1 MNGTVIVTGGAG
13 YIGSH
18 TCKALA
24 RAGFTPVTY
33 DSLIRGHEWAVR
45 FGPLERGDVADTET
59 LATVFRRHR
68 PVAVLHFAGFIY
80 VGESVKEP
88 LLYYRHNVAGTLAL
102 LEAMQAAGVDRIVFS
117 SSAAVYGIPAR
128 VPIVED
134 AELRPINPYGASK
147 HMAERLVADAAAA
160 GSLHWAAL
168 RYFNAAGADPEGEL
182 GEAHDPEPHLVPRA
196 LAAAAGDLPQFEIFG
211 EDYDTPDG
219 TCIRDYIHVSDLA
232 DAHVAALRYVLDG
245 RPSQPFN
252 VGTGRGYSV
261 REVVDTV
268 RRVTGREFRCP
279 IGPRRPGDPD
289 RLVADVAQ
297 ATERLGLVCRYPSL
311 ADIVSH
317 AWAWYEKR
325 PSTGRIRA

>member
-1 MNGTVIVTGGAG
+1 LSGAVIVTGGAG

-24 RAGFTPVTY
+24 NAGFTPVTY
-33 DSLIRGHEWAVR
+33 DSLERGHDWAVR
-45 FGPLERGDVADTET
+45 WGPLERGDVADRGA
-59 LATVFRRHR
+59 LAAVFDRYR
-68 PVAVLHFAGFIY
+68 PIAVVHFAGLIY

-88 LLYYRHNVAGTLAL
+88 LLYYRYNVGGTLAL
-102 LEAMQAAGVDRIVFS
+102 LETMRAAGVRHLVFS
-117 SSAAVYGIPAR
+117 SSAAVYGVPAQ

-134 AELRPINPYGASK
+134 ADLRPINPYGASK

-160 GSLHWAAL
+160 GPLSWTAL

-211 EDYDTPDG
+211 DDYDTPDG
-219 TCIRDYIHVSDLA
+219 TCIRDYVHVTDLA
-232 DAHVAALRYVLDG
+232 DAHVAALQYLLDG
-245 RPSQPFN
+245 NVSRPIN

-268 RRVTGREFRCP
+268 KRVTGRDFPCP
-279 IGPRRPGDPD
+279 IGKRREGDPA
-289 RLVADVAQ
+289 RLVADVDRAVGL
-297 ATERLGLVCRYPSL
+297 LGLRCRYPEL
-311 ADIVSH
+311 ADIVTH
-317 AWAWYEKR
+317 AWAWYRKR
-325 PSTGRIRA
+325 AKPLQR

>member
-1 MNGTVIVTGGAG
+1 MSEAVIVTGGAG

-24 RAGFTPVTY
+24 KAGFTPVTY
-33 DSLIRGHEWAVR
+33 DSLTRGHDWAVR
-45 FGPLERGDVADTET
+45 WGPLERGDVADKET
-59 LATVFRRHR
+59 LTAVVRRYK
-68 PVAVLHFAGFIY
+68 PVAVVHFAGLIY

-88 LLYYRHNVAGTLAL
+88 LLYYRHNVGGTLAL
-102 LEAMQAAGVDRIVFS
+102 LETMQAAGVRHLVFS
-117 SSAAVYGIPAR
+117 SSAAVYGVPAQ

-134 AELRPINPYGASK
+134 AALRPINPYGASK

-160 GSLHWAAL
+160 WPLGWTAL

-211 EDYDTPDG
+211 DDYDTPDG
-219 TCIRDYIHVSDLA
+219 TCIRDYIHVTDLA
-232 DAHVAALRYVLDG
+232 EAHVAALRYLLG
-245 RPSQPFN
+245 GKPSRPIN

-268 RRVTGREFRCP
+268 KRVTGRDFSCP
-279 IGPRRPGDPD
+279 IGPRRPGDPA
-289 RLVADVAQ
+289 RLVADAGR
-297 ATERLGLVCRYPSL
+297 AAELLGLTCRYPAL
-311 ADIVSH
+311 ADIVTH
-317 AWAWYEKR
+317 AWAWYQKR
-325 PSTGRIRA
+325 AAL